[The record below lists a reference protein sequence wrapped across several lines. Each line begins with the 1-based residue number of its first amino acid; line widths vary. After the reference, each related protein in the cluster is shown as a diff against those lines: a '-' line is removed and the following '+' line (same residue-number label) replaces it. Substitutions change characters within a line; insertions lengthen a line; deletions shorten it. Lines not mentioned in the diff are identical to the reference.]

1 MDENEKED
9 EVIHNTHNLYNEE
22 TLVAEN
28 EMLQVYIVQAFF
40 KDKKNFICK
49 IISTFCIL
57 RKKLSNQYC

>member
-28 EMLQVYIVQAFF
+28 EMLQVYIV
-40 KDKKNFICK
+40 
-49 IISTFCIL
+49 
-57 RKKLSNQYC
+57 